1 MSDSQ
6 FIYLSIISIGSILG
20 ANLRY
25 LILTRLG
32 SIKLNQR
39 KRLLLINSTASII
52 LGISLSL
59 NNYNNILFREFII
72 LFLIGFTG
80 SLSTFSTFIYDLF
93 QLSIKRKYKDIAI
106 IIFSCVFLG
115 LISISIGLLVG
126 NF

>member
-1 MSDSQ
+1 MNESQ
-6 FIYLSIISIGSILG
+6 FIYFFIISIGSILG

-32 SIKLNQR
+32 SIKINNR
-39 KRLLLINSTASII
+39 RRLLLINSIASII
-52 LGISLSL
+52 LGISISL
-59 NNYNNILFREFII
+59 NNNNILYREFII

>member
-72 LFLIGFTG
+72 LFLIGFAG
-80 SLSTFSTFIYDLF
+80 SLSTFSTFINDLF
-93 QLSIKRKYKDIAI
+93 KLSIKRKYKDIAI